1 MELQE
6 LYSQYHPLLFSIAY
20 RMLGTVSE
28 AEDIVQDVY
37 VLASEK
43 SLEHIENKKAY
54 LCKMVTNKCIDHL
67 KSASY
72 KREVYMGPWLPE
84 PLILNENDPISKVM
98 NGEAVS
104 FAFLLLLENLNPI
117 ERAVFILREVL
128 EYDYLAISQI
138 LNRSEANCRK
148 ILSRVKNKFPLIK
161 KESDSTH
168 VPRNNEIVQT
178 FVLALHQG
186 NTQKI
191 EELLHKDVTLY
202 SDGGGKVYAALKP
215 IQSKNLVLRFIAN
228 LLAQNQT
235 AAVPAIVKL
244 ININGEIG
252 LHVLGVDNIKTVFSF
267 HVKNNQIADIY
278 IVRNP
283 EKLKHAVL
291 NEWKN
296 PENPNFRF
304 DI

>member
-6 LYSQYHPLLFSIAY
+6 LYSHYKPLLFSIAY

-43 SLEHIENKKAY
+43 TLDHVENKKAY

-67 KSASY
+67 NSVGY
-72 KREVYMGPWLPE
+72 KREVYPGPWLPE
-84 PLILNENDPISKVM
+84 PLISNEDDPINKVI

-104 FAFLLLLENLNPI
+104 FAFLLLLEKLNPI

-128 EYDYLAISQI
+128 EYDYLVISQM
-138 LNRSEANCRK
+138 LNRSESNCRK
-148 ILSRVKNKFPLIK
+148 ILSRVKNKIPLIK
-161 KESDSTH
+161 NESHSALI
-168 VPRNNEIVQT
+168 PKNNEIIQT
-178 FVLALHQG
+178 FVLALHHG
-186 NTQKI
+186 NIQKI
-191 EELLHKDVTLY
+191 EELLFEDVKLY

-215 IQSKNLVLRFIAN
+215 IQSKNRVMRFISN
-228 LLAQNQT
+228 LLAQNQN
-235 AAVPAIVKL
+235 VEKPALVKL
-244 ININGEIG
+244 ITVNGEMG
-252 LHVLGVDNIKTVFSF
+252 LLVKGADQVKTVFSF

-283 EKLKHAVL
+283 EKLEHVNIK
-291 NEWKN
+291 
-296 PENPNFRF
+296 
-304 DI
+304 